1 MKLRHLL
8 PILPAVV
15 LLAGCAQTEQR
26 LSDQSAKELAGPQLT
41 AQPNNLVVYPDDR
54 PSIPDGAHVYQQ
66 NCASCHTGGG
76 AGGGT
81 PPTANATPATSPE
94 GLPAANAA
102 PAEGGGKTAS
112 VAFDQRWA
120 NSTKPIDI
128 YKKIAFGLNGHKKF
142 SDTLST
148 RELWNTVVY
157 TRSLGQPAL
166 TDKEIAAVDPVFG
179 SNCAVCHGTKG
190 DGDGPLMRNLEPAPA
205 NFQRFERFM
214 NRTDDVLFD
223 HIANGIRWEGMPNF
237 LNKKDAKKNVTF
249 DQAYIKKLVQ
259 YVRKFSINQDPVMTA
274 SAEGA
279 APASPPAAGGAQQQP
294 AGASS
299 TTTSTGTSTATG
311 TPAGTTSGTST
322 NTTTNTASH

>member
-8 PILPAVV
+8 PILPAVA
-15 LLAGCAQTEQR
+15 LLAGCAQTEQK
-26 LSDQSAKELAGPQLT
+26 LSTETANQLAGPQLT

-54 PSIPDGAHVYQQ
+54 PSIPDGAPLYKQ

-76 AGGGT
+76 AGGGAS
-81 PPTANATPATSPE
+81 TATASPD
-94 GLPAANAA
+94 GMPAAAAA
-102 PAEGGGKTAS
+102 PTNGAGAP
-112 VAFDQRWA
+112 AFDQRWA

-128 YKKIAFGLNGHKKF
+128 YKTIAFGEKGHKKY
-142 SDTLST
+142 SDSLST
-148 RELWNTVVY
+148 RQIWDIVVY
-157 TRSLGQPAL
+157 THSIGQPAL
-166 TDKEIAAVDPVFG
+166 TSKEIAAVDPVFG

-237 LNKKDAKKNVTF
+237 LNKKDEKKGITF

-259 YVRKFSINQDPVMTA
+259 YVRKFSINQDAVMTA
-274 SAEGA
+274 SAEGE
-279 APASPPAAGGAQQQP
+279 APASTPPASEQKQQP

-299 TTTSTGTSTATG
+299 TTSTSTGTST
-311 TPAGTTSGTST
+311 TTS
-322 NTTTNTASH
+322 TNTASH